1 MDSHI
6 NKCLEKK
13 LLFLGL
19 YHTTAKR
26 LGSRRQM
33 EAKQRDAGGS
43 YASNALV
50 NENSYSCKK
59 KKVTVKLR
67 NQNGFLSKI
76 MTRKKHSIDDRNGKS
91 E

>member
-1 MDSHI
+1 MPG
-6 NKCLEKK
+6 KK

-26 LGSRRQM
+26 LGSRRQTK
-33 EAKQRDAGGS
+33 AKQWDAGGS
-43 YASNALV
+43 YASHALV

-59 KKVTVKLR
+59 NVTVKLR

-76 MTRKKHSIDDRNGKS
+76 MTRKKHSIDDGNGKS